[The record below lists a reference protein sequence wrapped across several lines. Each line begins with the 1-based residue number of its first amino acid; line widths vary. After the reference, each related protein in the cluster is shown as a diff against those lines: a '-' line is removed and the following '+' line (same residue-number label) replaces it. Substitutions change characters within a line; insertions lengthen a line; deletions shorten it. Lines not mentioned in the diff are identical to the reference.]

1 MCLTKERFIKSPFKV
16 YLMDRNTM
24 RSGATFRSA
33 KQQAA
38 SNKQQIFFLT
48 SMFIPYIIG
57 PCLHKEFMQSYSKQ
71 IGTLPGHH
79 NQPGGPATERNI

>member
-1 MCLTKERFIKSPFKV
+1 FIKSPFKV

-38 SNKQQIFFLT
+38 SNKQQATNFLLDKYVYPVYYRT
-48 SMFIPYIIG
+48 MFTQRIYAI
-57 PCLHKEFMQSYSKQ
+57 LQ
-71 IGTLPGHH
+71 
-79 NQPGGPATERNI
+79 